1 MKPSVLIST
10 LLAILARAAPAPVPA
25 TADEDYT
32 VTVYQD
38 SACTVSQ
45 FSNTFYTDET
55 CYQVPTFV
63 RGKYVIFRYT
73 SSAPG
78 ALEFYSNEGCSTPV
92 HEVSRGAGG
101 CTEMSDVIASF
112 ESF

>member
-1 MKPSVLIST
+1 MKPSFLTST
-10 LLAILARAAPAPVPA
+10 LFAISAEVAAKPVPA

-45 FSNTFYTDET
+45 FPNTFHTDET

-92 HEVSRGAGG
+92 HVVATGAGG

>member
-1 MKPSVLIST
+1 MKPSFLIST
-10 LLAILARAAPAPVPA
+10 LLAILAKVAAKPVPA
-25 TADEDYT
+25 KANEDYT
-32 VTVYQD
+32 VTIYQD

-45 FSNTFYTDET
+45 FSNTFYTDDT

-73 SSAPG
+73 SSALG
-78 ALEFYSNEGCSTPV
+78 ALEFYSNEGCSTAINV
-92 HEVSRGAGG
+92 VSTGAGG